1 VYKFY
6 LQKGEFIVEDI
17 QIILSALW
25 IATMLTYLLG
35 DVLRIFSGDTQ
46 RQEMKEQLT
55 KFTQPMWLFIGILMV
70 LPIVMV
76 VLSVI
81 LDYPANRWA
90 NIIMAGF
97 FFIFNLIGLPTYPS
111 AYDRFLIAVSLVFNG
126 LTIWY
131 AWNWIPVAI

>member
-1 VYKFY
+1 M
-6 LQKGEFIVEDI
+6 EDI
-17 QIILSALW
+17 QIKLSALW

-35 DVLRIFSGDTQ
+35 DVLRIYSGDFKTPG
-46 RQEMKEQLT
+46 EFNGMKVS
-55 KFTQPMWLFIGILMV
+55 QPMWLGIAILMV

-76 VLSVI
+76 VLSVT
-81 LDYPANRWA
+81 LPYPLNRWG

-126 LTIWY
+126 VTIWY
-131 AWNWIPVAI
+131 AWNWLLM